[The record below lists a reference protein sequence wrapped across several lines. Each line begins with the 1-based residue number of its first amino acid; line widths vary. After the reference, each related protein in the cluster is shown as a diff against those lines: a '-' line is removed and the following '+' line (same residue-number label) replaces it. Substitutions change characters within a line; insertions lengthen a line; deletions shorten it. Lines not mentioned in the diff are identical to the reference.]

1 MPILDIDAVG
11 CDLTRTH
18 FSQTKAT
25 ASLFESGF
33 ETQRNVVVIHDRLL
47 QEILKSL
54 DSSRMFPAQ
63 SCEFCPLF
71 WISPPGGRI
80 LSSIY
85 TRMCHYT
92 GMLVR
97 KCQTRCHTAHCYY
110 TCFQLSARIPR
121 PDFVTLFPIPT
132 MILFH

>member
-11 CDLTRTH
+11 SDLTRTH

-54 DSSRMFPAQ
+54 DSSRMLPAQ
-63 SCEFCPLF
+63 SC
-71 WISPPGGRI
+71 
-80 LSSIY
+80 
-85 TRMCHYT
+85 
-92 GMLVR
+92 
-97 KCQTRCHTAHCYY
+97 
-110 TCFQLSARIPR
+110 
-121 PDFVTLFPIPT
+121 DFVQFLDLTP
-132 MILFH
+132 

>member
-1 MPILDIDAVG
+1 MPILDIDHAVG

-33 ETQRNVVVIHDRLL
+33 ETQRNALVIHDRLL

-54 DSSRMFPAQ
+54 DSSRMLPAQ
-63 SCEFCPLF
+63 SCDFCPVV
-71 WISPPGGRI
+71 WISPSGGRI

-85 TRMCHYT
+85 YT

-97 KCQTRCHTAHCYY
+97 R
-110 TCFQLSARIPR
+110 
-121 PDFVTLFPIPT
+121 
-132 MILFH
+132 